1 MNVNLIH
8 VRIMEPVLMGSICTL
23 VDVLKVSMEIFVLW
37 VSFLQWYLIHDKG
50 ERKHKASMELF
61 VLWVSFLQW
70 YLIHDKGER
79 KHTISRNILC
89 IFFGKLLGYIS
100 INGTIKH
107 SFCNDKNNIV
117 SCLLTNRYKWMWI
130 WSMWE

>member
-1 MNVNLIH
+1 MNVNLIN

-23 VDVLKVSMEIFVLW
+23 VDVLK
-37 VSFLQWYLIHDKG
+37 
-50 ERKHKASMELF
+50 ASIKEF

-100 INGTIKH
+100 INSTRKH

-117 SCLLTNRYKWMWI
+117 SCLLANRYKWMWI
-130 WSMWE
+130 WSMWDEWNLYWRDQYVLLWMGWRLQWKYLFYE